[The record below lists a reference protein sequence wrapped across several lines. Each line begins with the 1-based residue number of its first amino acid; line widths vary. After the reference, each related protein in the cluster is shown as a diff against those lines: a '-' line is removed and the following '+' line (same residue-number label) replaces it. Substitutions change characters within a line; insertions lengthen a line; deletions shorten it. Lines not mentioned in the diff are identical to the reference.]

1 MDGNHDLP
9 MTIDPAF
16 LVSRLLGRQPL
27 VPPLLAAQVLHSFFG
42 VMLVYYHG
50 IHKLVDGLEWRG
62 GRRAEWPFVAEI
74 KAAGFPF
81 PVINAWF
88 ATAAQLVGGS
98 LLVLG
103 LGTRPAA
110 LLIIGTLLGAVYTNV
125 VLKKSNQMALLY
137 LLLAVCVL
145 AFGPGVWSMDLAFFG

>member
-1 MDGNHDLP
+1 MVGNRDLP

-16 LVSRLLGRQPL
+16 LVSHLLGRQPL
-27 VPPLLAAQVLHSFFG
+27 VPPLVAAQVLHMCFG
-42 VMLVYYHG
+42 VMLVFYHG
-50 IHKLVDGLEWRG
+50 VYKLMDGLGWRK
-62 GRRAEWPFVAEI
+62 GRRPEWPFVTEI

-81 PVINAWF
+81 PVVNAWF

-110 LLIIGTLLGAVYTNV
+110 LLIIGTLLGAVYTNI

-145 AFGPGVWSMDLAFFG
+145 AFGPGVWSMDLALFG